1 MTFKSVSLAA
11 LAALALAACATND
24 TARLDGNLTG
34 DQLALEAEKVEAE
47 GRKAVVCRRE
57 KTTGS
62 HRTTKRCVPY
72 SVYRDEQEESRKAM
86 SRMQGSNAQR
96 GTEGN

>member
-1 MTFKSVSLAA
+1 MTFRSISLAA
-11 LAALALAACATND
+11 LAAIALTACAAND
-24 TARLDGNLTG
+24 TTRLDGNLTG
-34 DQLALEAEKVEAE
+34 DQLAQEAEKVEAE

-57 KTTGS
+57 RTTGS
-62 HRTTKRCVPY
+62 HQATRRCVPY

-86 SRMQGSNAQR
+86 NRMQGSNAQR